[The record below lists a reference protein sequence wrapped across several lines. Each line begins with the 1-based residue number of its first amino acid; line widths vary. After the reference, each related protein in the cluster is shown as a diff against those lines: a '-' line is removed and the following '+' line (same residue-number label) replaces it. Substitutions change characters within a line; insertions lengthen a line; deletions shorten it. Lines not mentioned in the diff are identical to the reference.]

1 MAFTLSGLRLMSDEL
16 LERARQGDLAAF
28 DEIFAL
34 NRDRLRRMVQFRLD
48 RRLQGRVD
56 PSDVLQEAFIEASQR
71 LPAYFGSPSMPLF
84 QWLRFLVAER
94 LITLHRKHLGA
105 HCRDAAREISLF
117 NGPLPAASS
126 AALAAQLIGDLTSPS
141 EAAVRAE
148 RILKLQEALNVMD
161 PIDREVLA
169 LRHFEHLSR
178 AETAQTLGIE
188 ESAASKRY
196 VRALQRLK
204 RTLAQLS
211 GNPGV

>member
-1 MAFTLSGLRLMSDEL
+1 MSDDL
-16 LERARQGDLAAF
+16 LERARQGDPTAIE
-28 DEIFAL
+28 DIFTQ

-48 RRLQGRVD
+48 RRLQGRID
-56 PSDVLQEAFIEASQR
+56 PSDVLQDAFFEASRR
-71 LPAYFGSPSMPLF
+71 LETYLSRPSMPLF

-117 NGPLPAASS
+117 AGPLPAASS
-126 AALAAQLIGDLTSPS
+126 AALAAQLIGNLTSPS
-141 EAAVRAE
+141 EAAVQAE
-148 RILKLQEALNVMD
+148 RVLKLQEALNAMD

>member
-1 MAFTLSGLRLMSDEL
+1 MGTMLSGIRRMSDEL
-16 LERARQGDLAAF
+16 LERVRQGDAAAVE
-28 DEIFAL
+28 EIFAL
-34 NRDRLRRMVQFRLD
+34 NRERLRRMVQFRLD
-48 RRLQGRVD
+48 RRLQGRID
-56 PSDVLQEAFIEASQR
+56 PSDVLQDAFFEASQR
-71 LPAYFGSPSMPLF
+71 LDGYLRQPSMPLF

-94 LITLHRKHLGA
+94 LITLHRTHLGA

-117 NGPLPAASS
+117 SGPLPAASS
-126 AALAAQLIGDLTSPS
+126 AALAAQLIGNLTSPS

-148 RILKLQEALNVMD
+148 RILKLQEALNAMD
-161 PIDREVLA
+161 PLDREVLA

-178 AETAQTLGIE
+178 NETAQTLGIE

-204 RTLAQLS
+204 RTLAQVS